1 MAEYPLPKFHFEV
14 QWGGTKIGFT
24 EVTGLEVTTEKIEY
38 RDGASKEYHKIR
50 MPGMQTFGDLTLKR
64 GVFAGDNEFY
74 DWWNTVALNTI
85 ERRDITISLL
95 NESARAG
102 RGVEG
107 QERLADE
114 GHVDRSERLRQRD
127 RHRNPGAHARG
138 PDHGERVRHGS
149 RLPASRLSFSGGLR
163 AAATVP
169 E

>member
-38 RDGASKEYHKIR
+38 RDGASKEYHKVR

-64 GVFAGDNEFY
+64 GIFAADNEFY

-95 NESARAG
+95 NESHEPVVIWKVKNAWPSKVTSTDLNASG
-102 RGVEG
+102 NETAIETLVLAHEG
-107 QERLADE
+107 LTMEN
-114 GHVDRSERLRQRD
+114 G
-127 RHRNPGAHARG
+127 
-138 PDHGERVRHGS
+138 
-149 RLPASRLSFSGGLR
+149 
-163 AAATVP
+163 
-169 E
+169 